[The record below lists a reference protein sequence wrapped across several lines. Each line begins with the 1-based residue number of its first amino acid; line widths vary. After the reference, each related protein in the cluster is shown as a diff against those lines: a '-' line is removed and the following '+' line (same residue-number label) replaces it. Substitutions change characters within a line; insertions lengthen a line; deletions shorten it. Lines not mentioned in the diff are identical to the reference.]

1 MRIPVMVWIHGGGY
15 FYGSGSDGNHRPDYL
30 LAKEVIVV
38 SINYRL
44 GAFEGDDGTE
54 KHKMSHTLPVI
65 MTLFPLLIG
74 FLKLGHETVSGNQG
88 LKDQT
93 AALKWVKENI
103 HVFGGDPEN
112 ITVFGNSTGA
122 VSVHLLML
130 SPLSKDS
137 SENTLKLIY
146 QDLEYHVR
154 NARNLQDPVKMAQLM
169 ERIKQWYFNGKPCTE
184 NSILSIIQCMSDIY
198 INIPTTEFVNSRRK
212 KKEAVTYFYKFSYVG
227 SQITTKH
234 MLGRKVPMIGAAHD
248 DESSYLFYIP
258 KYKVND
264 PQPPVIGT
272 RDRKVVEALTSMW
285 TNFAKSGNLTPAS
298 DQNVTATW
306 LPATADA
313 LNYLEINDALQ
324 CAKISDFTNIFQE
337 SDE

>member
-1 MRIPVMVWIHGGGY
+1 MIDNDVKRPLFPCSIHQLLNDDNDIPIIVGY
-15 FYGSGSDGNHRPDYL
+15 TSHEYL
-30 LAKEVIVV
+30 L
-38 SINYRL
+38 YL
-44 GAFEGDDGTE
+44 
-54 KHKMSHTLPVI
+54 
-65 MTLFPLLIG
+65 
-74 FLKLGHETVSGNQG
+74 
-88 LKDQT
+88 
-93 AALKWVKENI
+93 
-103 HVFGGDPEN
+103 
-112 ITVFGNSTGA
+112 
-122 VSVHLLML
+122 
-130 SPLSKDS
+130 KDS